1 MVETGTAEID
11 VEVNVVSSGA
21 VVAESAKEVWK
32 SWGVQFVD
40 GDGLVVGGVRD
51 ECPPFFVF
59 FFRKY
64 HWTKRALNDGV
75 FYQPFFLLTMS
86 KQGTYFI
93 AKPATLG
100 SSK

>member
-40 GDGLVVGGVRD
+40 GDGLVVGGFRD
-51 ECPPFFVF
+51 ECSPFLCVF
-59 FFRKY
+59 FENITGPKGPEM
-64 HWTKRALNDGV
+64 TGV
-75 FYQPFFLLTMS
+75 FYQPFFC
-86 KQGTYFI
+86 
-93 AKPATLG
+93 
-100 SSK
+100 